1 MRLLRRSGP
10 GTGDGAGRMAADL
23 TKHLMKGSTV
33 PYTSDLV
40 DELNTL
46 IRFDPATTQQG
57 VKVHKTADAAVI
69 AATQRLHSKGLLTQM
84 DGGYLTE
91 LGRNA
96 AEHAQAALALLTA
109 GTAAATAAA
118 ASAT

>member
-1 MRLLRRSGP
+1 M
-10 GTGDGAGRMAADL
+10 
-23 TKHLMKGSTV
+23 

-46 IRFDPATTQQG
+46 IRFDLSCNQHG

-69 AATQRLHSKGLLTQM
+69 AATSRLYSKGLLTQV
-84 DGGYLTE
+84 DGGYLTS

-96 AEHAQAALALLTA
+96 AEHAQAALAFLTE
-109 GTAAATAAA
+109 GAALTIHSPDLNVPRAQP
-118 ASAT
+118 

>member
-1 MRLLRRSGP
+1 M
-10 GTGDGAGRMAADL
+10 
-23 TKHLMKGSTV
+23 

-46 IRFDPATTQQG
+46 IRFDLSCNQQG

-69 AATQRLHSKGLLTQM
+69 AAAKRLHSKGLLTQV
-84 DGGYLTE
+84 DGGYLTS

-96 AEHAQAALALLTA
+96 AEHAQTVLALLTS
-109 GTAAATAAA
+109 GTALTRQ
-118 ASAT
+118 SPGK

>member
-1 MRLLRRSGP
+1 
-10 GTGDGAGRMAADL
+10 
-23 TKHLMKGSTV
+23 V

-46 IRFDPATTQQG
+46 IRFDLSCNQQG

-69 AATQRLHSKGLLTQM
+69 AATGRLYRKGLLSLP
-84 DGGYLTE
+84 DGGYLTS

-96 AEHAQAALALLTA
+96 AEHAHAALALLTE
-109 GTAAATAAA
+109 GTARTGHATE
-118 ASAT
+118 TGREKVPG

>member
-1 MRLLRRSGP
+1 M
-10 GTGDGAGRMAADL
+10 
-23 TKHLMKGSTV
+23 

-46 IRFDPATTQQG
+46 IRYDLGSNQHG

-69 AATQRLHSKGLLTQM
+69 AATSRLYNKGLLTQV
-84 DGGYLTE
+84 DGGYLTA

-109 GTAAATAAA
+109 GTAAV
-118 ASAT
+118 SNS

>member
-1 MRLLRRSGP
+1 
-10 GTGDGAGRMAADL
+10 
-23 TKHLMKGSTV
+23 MKGSTV

-46 IRFDPATTQQG
+46 IRFDPTTTQHG

-69 AATQRLHSKGLLTQM
+69 AATQRLHSKGLLTQV

-91 LGRNA
+91 LGRSA
-96 AEHAQAALALLTA
+96 AEHAQATLALLTA

-118 ASAT
+118 AATA

>member
-1 MRLLRRSGP
+1 
-10 GTGDGAGRMAADL
+10 
-23 TKHLMKGSTV
+23 MKGSTV

-40 DELNTL
+40 DELNAL

-69 AATQRLHSKGLLTQM
+69 AATQRLHSKGLLTQV

-118 ASAT
+118 AATA